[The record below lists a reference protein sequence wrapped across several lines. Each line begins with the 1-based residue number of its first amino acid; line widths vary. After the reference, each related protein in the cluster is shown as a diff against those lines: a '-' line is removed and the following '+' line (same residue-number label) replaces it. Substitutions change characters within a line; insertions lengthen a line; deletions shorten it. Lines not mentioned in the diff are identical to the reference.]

1 MKKFIT
7 TLTCAGMLL
16 FAGNAFGQADAKT
29 PAPAPA
35 KVAKPASNS
44 GLQVSTPDE
53 AATPTTKIEF
63 TETSF
68 DFGEIKQGDVVE
80 HTFVFKNTGENDLV
94 LKNVKPTC
102 GCTALDWPK
111 EAVKPGETGEI
122 QTRFNSRGKMGKQ
135 YKYFTVEYN
144 GNPAIERVA
153 FTGNVVA
160 PDPAPAEKMV
170 PPGTDIKRDADGNE
184 IK

>member
-1 MKKFIT
+1 MKKLIT
-7 TLTCAGMLL
+7 TLTCAAAML
-16 FAGNAFGQADAKT
+16 FAGSVFAQGEKT
-29 PAPAPA
+29 TTPM
-35 KVAKPASNS
+35 KVEKPKTSP
-44 GLQVSTPDE
+44 GLQVSSPAE
-53 AATPTTKIEF
+53 MNTPTTKIEF

-80 HTFVFKNTGENDLV
+80 HTFVFKNVGDNDLI
-94 LKNVKPTC
+94 LKKVKPTC

-144 GNPAIERVA
+144 GSPAVERVA

-160 PDPAPAEKMV
+160 PPPPPAPKTA
-170 PPGTDIKRDADGNE
+170 PGEEIKRDADGNE

>member
-1 MKKFIT
+1 MKKFLT
-7 TLTCAGMLL
+7 TLTFAGALL
-16 FAGNAFGQADAKT
+16 FAGNVSAQADKVVKPKT
-29 PAPAPA
+29 SP
-35 KVAKPASNS
+35 
-44 GLQVSTPDE
+44 GLQVSTPAE
-53 AATPTTKIEF
+53 KTTPPTKIEF
-63 TETSF
+63 TETSY

-80 HTFVFKNTGENDLV
+80 HTFVFKNVGDNDLI

-144 GNPAIERVA
+144 GTPAIERVA

-160 PDPAPAEKMV
+160 PAPKEAPAPKV
-170 PPGTDIKRDADGNE
+170 PPGTEVKKDADGNAT
-184 IK
+184 K

>member
-7 TLTCAGMLL
+7 TLMCAGALL
-16 FAGNAFGQADAKT
+16 FAGNVFGQADKDA
-29 PAPAPA
+29 APA
-35 KVAKPASNS
+35 KVEKPKTHP
-44 GLQVSTPDE
+44 GLQVSTPAE
-53 AATPTTKIEF
+53 QVTPPTKIEF
-63 TETSF
+63 TETSY

-80 HTFVFKNTGENDLV
+80 HTFVFKNIGDNDLI

-160 PDPAPAEKMV
+160 PAPKPAPKTA
-170 PPGTDIKRDADGNE
+170 PGEDVKRDADGNE